1 MKYFLNL
8 FCWPGLLFCALI
20 LLFSEGNVRANPPA
34 APAGPAS
41 AALRSLSGQGE
52 NFEVI
57 LKFPSFKIGSD
68 VLLTAYVLDSV
79 TNEPIKG
86 AALSGGMSSG
96 SDSITVAFKQTPE
109 STPGAYAGQVR
120 VLSEKPYSWLFDIS
134 LGEKTDLV
142 AIDGF
147 KAGEVSGGAP
157 AQASLEHKETGDGI
171 NLTPAEIAVF
181 IAAFVVLQVAIILF
195 VRKRYPSNASAKDPR

>member
-8 FCWPGLLFCALI
+8 FRWPGLLFCALI
-20 LLFSEGNVRANPPA
+20 LFSAGKVHANPPA
-34 APAGPAS
+34 APAGQTGAE
-41 AALRSLSGQGE
+41 LRSLSGLGE

-57 LKFPSFKIGSD
+57 LKFPSFKTGSD
-68 VLLTAYVLDSV
+68 VPLTAYVLDSV

-96 SDSITVAFKQTPE
+96 SESITVTFKDTPE

-134 LGEKTDLV
+134 RGEKTDLV

-147 KAGEVSGGAP
+147 KAGGDSGGTP
-157 AQASLEHKETGDGI
+157 AQASLEQKETGDGI
-171 NLTPAEIAVF
+171 NLTPAEVAVF
-181 IAAFVVLQVAIILF
+181 IAAFVVLQVAIVLF
-195 VRKRYPSNASAKDPR
+195 VRKRYPPNASAKDPR